1 MKSHRFISVLVL
13 VALIAASITFS
24 QSPDGSTTGH
34 ESAPTEGHS
43 DPVTGVLIALTL
55 MIGAAKLGG
64 EFFERI
70 RQPAVLGE
78 LIAGVVLGN
87 LILVN
92 PGWSYFEPLRVE
104 YITEHWAIV
113 VDAIARVGVI
123 LLLFEVGL
131 ESTIGEMRKVGLSS
145 LLVAVVGVVAPFFLG
160 YFVSV
165 IFVKEVPPSI
175 LAMSPGFDIA
185 NIHLFIGAILCAT
198 SVGIT
203 ARVLKDLGKIQMAE
217 SKIVLGAAVIDDVL
231 GLLILAVVGG
241 IVVAA
246 EMGGSVSIGALLRI
260 TGIALG
266 FLIGSF
272 VVGVT
277 MIPRTLKFMSRLR
290 SQGMMIISAVIFCFI
305 FSILANLAGLAAIVG
320 AFAAGLI
327 LEEVHFT
334 EFREKRPLHDLLRPV
349 TTLFV
354 PVFFVLMGIQ
364 VRLETFAE
372 LPVMGIAAGLTIAAF
387 FGKQVCGLAVV
398 EKGLD
403 RVMIGLGMV
412 PRGEVGLIMAGIGKS
427 LRVIDDALFSAVV
440 IMVIV
445 TTIMTPPLLKA
456 RLDSTARKRSRTT
469 GTPA

>member
-1 MKSHRFISVLVL
+1 MRSTRSLFVLLMAVF
-13 VALIAASITFS
+13 VAVTFAWPQGPDSASAGREAAS
-24 QSPDGSTTGH
+24 GS
-34 ESAPTEGHS
+34 EGHS
-43 DPVTGVLIALTL
+43 DPVTGVLVALTL
-55 MIGAAKLGG
+55 ILAAAKLGG
-64 EFFERI
+64 EVFEGI
-70 RQPAVLGE
+70 GQPAVLGE
-78 LIAGVVLGN
+78 LIAGVILGN
-87 LILVN
+87 LTLIN
-92 PGWSYFEPLRVE
+92 PAWNFFEPLRVE

-131 ESTIGEMRKVGLSS
+131 ESTIGEMRKVGISS
-145 LLVAVVGVVAPFFLG
+145 FLVAVVGVIVPFFLG
-160 YFVSV
+160 YFVS
-165 IFVKEVPPSI
+165 IFFVTEVPPSI
-175 LAMSPGFDIA
+175 LAMSPSFDIV

-203 ARVLKDLGKIQMAE
+203 ARVLKDLGKIHMQE

-246 EMGGSVSIGALLRI
+246 EVGGVVSIGSLLKI

-266 FLIGSF
+266 FLVGSF

-277 MIPRTLKFMSRLR
+277 LVPRTLKFMSRLR
-290 SQGMMIISAVIFCFI
+290 THGMMIISAVVFCFV

-334 EFREKRPLHDLLRPV
+334 EFREKRPLHEPLGPV

-354 PVFFVLMGIQ
+354 PVFFVQMGIQ
-364 VRLETFAE
+364 VRLETFAH
-372 LPVMGIAAGLTIAAF
+372 LPVLGIAAGLTVAAF
-387 FGKQVCGLAVV
+387 LGKQVCGLAVV

-403 RVMIGLGMV
+403 RGMVGLGVV
-412 PRGEVGLIMAGIGKS
+412 PRGGG
-427 LRVIDDALFSAVV
+427 
-440 IMVIV
+440 
-445 TTIMTPPLLKA
+445 
-456 RLDSTARKRSRTT
+456 
-469 GTPA
+469 